1 MQTISD
7 GDTNAWSASGPWGL
21 APHLRPGCLSARVP
35 SGMRRANDLG
45 PATGVGRVFWSS
57 WGRVSCCELSD
68 GKVRDV
74 VRGLVDPIGLALDAR
89 NNRIFWSDA
98 KAGKVQCANLDGSRV
113 CDVATGLAEPWG
125 IALGPTHIFWTE
137 RRRGAIMSCSLRTG
151 QASQMPAGPRCPPP
165 PCPATQK
172 PNPNPGSHPHSQPES
187 HPTPRLCEAERCPS
201 LGRRS
206 ILGSPPSTPT
216 PHPNPPKP
224 RPHPRLHQVSEI
236 ISGLNSPEGIG
247 VLNGPVDMP
256 ASDGIQIPTPRR
268 AVMVPRRA
276 TATPAAAYPHQGV
289 RAGPKPPPRG
299 GTAVSAPV
307 HSRPRAAAPST
318 QDIMRFSEDTLA
330 LMQEDAPP
338 EFHDSLAVA
347 HNASH
352 F

>member
-1 MQTISD
+1 MQSAPECPQDRTLPLFTLPLSINRLAVDPSTSTLIWSSAGHGKIRRSDLEGQNVQTISD

-151 QASQMPAGPRCPPP
+151 QVSDMPARSHCPLPV
-165 PCPATQK
+165 TQQ
-172 PNPNPGSHPHSQPES
+172 PSPNPGSRPRTQPES
-187 HPTPRLCEAERCPS
+187 PRHPAPLQSRALLS
-201 LGRRS
+201 LGQRS
-206 ILGSPPSTPT
+206 ILGSPPPPPSRSPSSPLTLAPPPLTPALTHTRSARSFRASTR
-216 PHPNPPKP
+216 PK
-224 RPHPRLHQVSEI
+224 
-236 ISGLNSPEGIG
+236 
-247 VLNGPVDMP
+247 
-256 ASDGIQIPTPRR
+256 ASACSTGRWICP
-268 AVMVPRRA
+268 RA
-276 TATPAAAYPHQGV
+276 TA
-289 RAGPKPPPRG
+289 
-299 GTAVSAPV
+299 
-307 HSRPRAAAPST
+307 SRSQRRAAP
-318 QDIMRFSEDTLA
+318 
-330 LMQEDAPP
+330 
-338 EFHDSLAVA
+338 
-347 HNASH
+347 
-352 F
+352 